1 MSFVYG
7 GIVLAIAMVFIVQFR
22 PGSGRETAS
31 LTRQCAVTIRDRC
44 IEPKEF
50 LASLG
55 LAAPRGADDDRLRAM
70 QIRRQVAEGL
80 IERTLLVQDAK
91 RLAMTVSDDEIN
103 AELVKGRFHVSL
115 PQARRDIAYYL
126 RLQEEGAE
134 GVRLLDVTSPETG
147 KFDYKVY
154 TRVVRNTT
162 NRSPSEFKEMQ
173 REEIIAERMRQ
184 LIASRASITDTE
196 AFDVYQREKS
206 SAKLEVV
213 RLDRDYFAAKYID
226 TSEKAVESWA
236 KEHTKDID
244 DSWNARKS
252 SFPAGCVKARHILV
266 KVQSTTVPQGHPREE
281 AQSLIEKA
289 RSRIAG
295 GELFPVVASSMSED
309 SASADKGGDLG
320 CIVKGKYP
328 QAFDDAVFSQKKPGL
343 IDTVIE
349 TNYGFH
355 LVDIE
360 MIVSE
365 NAQTAEA
372 QGRMQIAKEL
382 MLAVETEKLISET
395 AKHIQESAQKGTAL
409 QQAIDTVLAKLDEE
423 RGIKKKAAKKEEE
436 ETPTEPG
443 RPFIETTASF
453 SQLDGNPI
461 DGVARGQNVVEMAFR
476 LSKPGE
482 VGSDLVRLN
491 NGYAVIQ
498 LKERTSA
505 SREDF
510 DKERHEYAA
519 RLLYVKQQ
527 DLLVSYIEQ
536 LRKAAEK
543 EITIAEKWVQ
553 EPKRR
558 SGSDDDE

>member
-1 MSFVYG
+1 
-7 GIVLAIAMVFIVQFR
+7 
-22 PGSGRETAS
+22 
-31 LTRQCAVTIRDRC
+31 
-44 IEPKEF
+44 
-50 LASLG
+50 
-55 LAAPRGADDDRLRAM
+55 
-70 QIRRQVAEGL
+70 
-80 IERTLLVQDAK
+80 
-91 RLAMTVSDDEIN
+91 
-103 AELVKGRFHVSL
+103 
-115 PQARRDIAYYL
+115 
-126 RLQEEGAE
+126 
-134 GVRLLDVTSPETG
+134 
-147 KFDYKVY
+147 
-154 TRVVRNTT
+154 
-162 NRSPSEFKEMQ
+162 
-173 REEIIAERMRQ
+173 
-184 LIASRASITDTE
+184 
-196 AFDVYQREKS
+196 
-206 SAKLEVV
+206 
-213 RLDRDYFAAKYID
+213 
-226 TSEKAVESWA
+226 
-236 KEHTKDID
+236 
-244 DSWNARKS
+244 
-252 SFPAGCVKARHILV
+252 
-266 KVQSTTVPQGHPREE
+266 
-281 AQSLIEKA
+281 
-289 RSRIAG
+289 
-295 GELFPVVASSMSED
+295 
-309 SASADKGGDLG
+309 
-320 CIVKGKYP
+320 
-328 QAFDDAVFSQKKPGL
+328 
-343 IDTVIE
+343 VIE